1 MARAK
6 AKQIEL
12 DDDQTAE
19 LAEIFRLMG
28 DPSRLKVLF
37 LCLTKSHS
45 VGDIA
50 EATGLS
56 LSLVSHHLRLLRAA
70 RIVKAERQGKYI
82 FYSAADDHIRDVL
95 RDMAVHVAEEAA
107 DD

>member
-6 AKQIEL
+6 PKQIALNE
-12 DDDQTAE
+12 DQTAE

-28 DPSRLKVLF
+28 DPSRLSVLF
-37 LCLTKSHS
+37 TCLTDSHS
-45 VGDIA
+45 VGEIA
-50 EATGLS
+50 ETTGLS

-70 RIVKAERQGKYI
+70 RIVKAERKGKYI

-95 RDMAVHVAEEAA
+95 RDMAVHVAEEDA